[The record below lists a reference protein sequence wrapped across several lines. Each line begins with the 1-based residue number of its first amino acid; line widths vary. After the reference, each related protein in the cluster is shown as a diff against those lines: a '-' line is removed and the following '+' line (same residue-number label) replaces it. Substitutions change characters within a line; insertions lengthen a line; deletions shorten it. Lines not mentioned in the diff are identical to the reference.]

1 MKYKLAV
8 FDLDGTIL
16 DTLEDLTNSVNYA
29 LKNKS
34 LPERSLDEI
43 RSFVGNGI
51 RLLIQRAVP
60 VNTSQS
66 VVDTVFDDF
75 KEHYA
80 IHSIDKTLPYDGII
94 PLLEKLKKAGMK
106 IAVVSNKADFAVQGL
121 VKRYFGDLFDF
132 AVGERSGIEKKPAPD
147 SVFEAMSVLDF
158 QKDDTVY
165 IGDSEV
171 DIMTAKNADLD
182 CICVDWGFRST
193 AQLISAGAKIIV
205 SEPQKIADLIL

>member
-16 DTLEDLTNSVNYA
+16 DTLEDLTDSVNYS
-29 LKNKS
+29 LKKNS
-34 LPERSLDEI
+34 LPEKSLDEI

-60 VNTSQS
+60 ADISQTA
-66 VVDTVFDDF
+66 VDAVFDDF

-80 IHSIDKTLPYDGII
+80 IHSVDKTLPYDGIL
-94 PLLEKLKKAGMK
+94 PLLEELKKAGMK

-121 VKRYFGDLFDF
+121 VKRYFGNLFDF

-147 SVFEAMSVLDF
+147 SVFEAMSVLECK
-158 QKDDTVY
+158 KDDTVY

-171 DIMTAKNADLD
+171 DVMTAENADID

-193 AQLISAGAKIIV
+193 SQLITAGAKIIV
-205 SEPQKIADLIL
+205 SEPKKIADLIL